1 MTHSLSKGVGGGL
14 LIGLGMSLLLGG
26 CTDSQEKGVR
36 HDPIARVTV
45 NSDGRFQLLDAD
57 GKMLPRCQLCN
68 EKLQEKFGKGCEKLL
83 KESKDVKLD
92 PPLCKGILNATLTSV
107 DQILVLRTHVNP
119 YCFVYYLDGQAIQGP
134 CYCYPGETPPPGMT
148 CVNL

>member
-1 MTHSLSKGVGGGL
+1 MYKCSKGCQYININLRETYMTHSLSKGVGGGL

-57 GKMLPRCQLCN
+57 GKLLPRCQLCN
-68 EKLQEKFGKGCEKLL
+68 EKLQ
-83 KESKDVKLD
+83 
-92 PPLCKGILNATLTSV
+92 
-107 DQILVLRTHVNP
+107 
-119 YCFVYYLDGQAIQGP
+119 
-134 CYCYPGETPPPGMT
+134 
-148 CVNL
+148 